1 LFRLPWD
8 EIQIHLLAQ
17 RGRDTLRTRPVA
29 SYRGIAGAVR
39 SGLAALWSR
48 ANGVGM
54 RTALLPF
61 IICLPVAACS
71 AHLVTSPQPVVTT
84 PDVVSILGA
93 SPVVNSSANPPA
105 AKSPTLRIRGASSGI
120 ASSPLMVV
128 NGVVVSSHDITSDD
142 IETVEI
148 IKGLAAATLY
158 SPLMRGCPPIV
169 ITTRRVPNATPA
181 RP

>member
-8 EIQIHLLAQ
+8 EIQIHLQAQ
-17 RGRDTLRTRPVA
+17 RGRDTLRTGPVA

-39 SGLAALWSR
+39 SGLAPPWSR

-93 SPVVNSSANPPA
+93 SPVVNSSANPQT
-105 AKSPTLRIRGASSGI
+105 AKSPTLRIRGASSGG
-120 ASSPLMVV
+120 AWSPLMV

-158 SPLMRGCPPIV
+158 APLMRGCPPIV